1 MIHRIDRV
9 NPDIDDRVIKPNEAR
24 SAKNLRF
31 GASVEDTNLS
41 GGILITGNERVSY
54 AIPSGVNL
62 VVGVMDDFEAQV
74 VFFALYNSSGSHGI
88 YRIKGSDNS
97 VDRIVSG
104 NWLNFT
110 ADMNVSMASID
121 GKLYWTDNLNQP
133 KMVNVEKGI
142 RTQKFIDGDTSQT
155 DIYPLPAEEWMYTQI
170 KRQPGLPLE
179 VVPQPEENL
188 EWISATYKNKSPNNT
203 GQQYSYYYI
212 YDNNEESRLGPYSV
226 NTYGYEN
233 ITLKIPQQEYNLYV
247 NQKNI
252 VKYIVFVIR
261 YGNNSPWN
269 VINTIENNSNF
280 NGLYKIPSTIR
291 IGKGVVSSNI
301 TIARFDSVP
310 LVSVSNEIAQNKIN
324 HGNYTI
330 DYSQIEGIDFEV
342 RIQRIFR
349 ASLDS
354 GVNRNTKKSF
364 VPWGQYRIGL
374 EFVDVYGR
382 TIPVRYYKQIEMPS
396 HYAISQTYGP
406 ENNPNAVYGLPSGFN
421 SDEDYNKFAVQ
432 FKIKGNLPDWV
443 AKINVV
449 KTKCL
454 NITSYNKTMA
464 NVYFWYSDSD
474 GNNVLVYGSRNNPV
488 AGGIDW
494 STLYNSNYT
503 ETLQIKGIAFE
514 LAMNEPFIFDNSG
527 NQYIYIYQNHFADTE
542 YGYLGISEWP
552 VKFKVSAQDGRFVYV
567 RNEGNTFYFPGSE
580 LLNETLFASDLV
592 SPAAINGSGYN
603 SNTSN
608 PNLNKQ
614 TSYYPLFYEI
624 AFTYE
629 PRESSDNNFYGTEVA
644 ITRNDYVASINSTGE
659 YSGWLYGD
667 FYMCSINKKRN
678 PTTTSC
684 KIYNPGLPGI
694 LNQSLTNVLLNLNQ
708 GYALFGTVM
717 SVNPI
722 DNNRQ
727 EWNFTIGQEN
737 AEYSVEQR
745 AQRFPSNI
753 TFSDPIIQGTQING
767 LNKFNS
773 LDFRQAPLENGPIT
787 ALVTTNATQR
797 EPGVLLAIGT
807 YGISSFYYD
816 SIQLTNT
823 DGESNITTTDKYLAS
838 QRPLLGQLGCSQ
850 PASITRTPLATVYW
864 WSDIVNDMVR
874 YTNAGLERLG
884 LTYSFSNLLR
894 TNLYKSDSV
903 VTTYDQVTDEVSVWS
918 RFKPYYTF
926 SERFKTFQGE
936 REYLLSGVAPERAIG
951 LATKQFQFMN
961 GRIFVTDINSTTA
974 KDNLWFGEYKKP
986 SITIV
991 SNEIPAAV
999 KQWNQI
1005 KVYGPKPISTELKTG
1020 VIDGA
1025 TLPSEL
1031 TSYIKPEWYIL
1042 RKGDWEAAIRRAD
1055 NSAGGVLS
1063 GKLMESRILYSIFAF
1078 DPTTFTKL
1086 NFVDIKSNASIV
1098 Q

>member
-74 VFFALYNSSGSHGI
+74 VFFALYNSNGNHGI

-142 RTQKFIDGDTSQT
+142 RTQKFIDGDPSQT

-179 VVPQPEENL
+179 IGNANIFPAYFSLEDASVDFNNL
-188 EWISATYKNKSPNNT
+188 FQGNQNGYQFA
-203 GQQYSYYYI
+203 YYYI
-212 YDNNEESRLGPYSV
+212 YDNNEESRISAASQAVWFTQSISLRIPSEEYNAYILNKNVVKQISFIYRKNNDGIWQLASKVNNDASFTGTIQISNIERLGRTPVS
-226 NTYGYEN
+226 TN
-233 ITLKIPQQEYNLYV
+233 ITNADFDAVPRK
-247 NQKNI
+247 
-252 VKYIVFVIR
+252 
-261 YGNNSPWN
+261 S
-269 VINTIENNSNF
+269 
-280 NGLYKIPSTIR
+280 
-291 IGKGVVSSNI
+291 I
-301 TIARFDSVP
+301 T
-310 LVSVSNEIAQNKIN
+310 NEIAQNRINHANYLIDYPNWDGLSLNIQVVKNQVVSTTITTVIPADPRFPRSQPRTVITTTNVLEPFNRTFFSGYYNVGIELLDEWGRRIAVVANQTIEVPTLSYQVTKLGITGTPFFAPAFFNEDEGQCYKIN
-324 HGNYTI
+324 YEVVGNFPSWCKYWRVVYTKAQEYNYWYKTVAKVYDWYESLDVDYLVINGGLSSYKSLDGKGYNRKGIAVELSTNEPFVFNSSENQYIAYAKEYKSGQSSTIFPPENLTEHKIKKSNGRFLFIENNAISGWAFMGGNLDKLESYFPLYYQIYLYSKKETPEQIYYQSTACNTINSPRVGSIYGDAYLNKWKKTNNGTTNSILKI
-330 DYSQIEGIDFEV
+330 DYTLTQSAQSAVVAGSELVTTNSYELNGYGISMNPTNIYSQIWCSDIGQANI
-342 RIQRIFR
+342 
-349 ASLDS
+349 
-354 GVNRNTKKSF
+354 VN
-364 VPWGQYRIGL
+364 
-374 EFVDVYGR
+374 
-382 TIPVRYYKQIEMPS
+382 
-396 HYAISQTYGP
+396 
-406 ENNPNAVYGLPSGFN
+406 
-421 SDEDYNKFAVQ
+421 EDQK
-432 FKIKGNLPDWV
+432 
-443 AKINVV
+443 
-449 KTKCL
+449 
-454 NITSYNKTMA
+454 
-464 NVYFWYSDSD
+464 
-474 GNNVLVYGSRNNPV
+474 
-488 AGGIDW
+488 
-494 STLYNSNYT
+494 
-503 ETLQIKGIAFE
+503 E
-514 LAMNEPFIFDNSG
+514 
-527 NQYIYIYQNHFADTE
+527 
-542 YGYLGISEWP
+542 
-552 VKFKVSAQDGRFVYV
+552 
-567 RNEGNTFYFPGSE
+567 
-580 LLNETLFASDLV
+580 
-592 SPAAINGSGYN
+592 
-603 SNTSN
+603 
-608 PNLNKQ
+608 
-614 TSYYPLFYEI
+614 
-624 AFTYE
+624 
-629 PRESSDNNFYGTEVA
+629 
-644 ITRNDYVASINSTGE
+644 
-659 YSGWLYGD
+659 
-667 FYMCSINKKRN
+667 
-678 PTTTSC
+678 
-684 KIYNPGLPGI
+684 
-694 LNQSLTNVLLNLNQ
+694 VLLPNSI
-708 GYALFGTVM
+708 A
-717 SVNPI
+717 
-722 DNNRQ
+722 
-727 EWNFTIGQEN
+727 
-737 AEYSVEQR
+737 
-745 AQRFPSNI
+745 
-753 TFSDPIIQGTQING
+753 FSDPLVQGTQING
-767 LNKFNS
+767 LSKFNS
-773 LDFRQAPLENGPIT
+773 VDFRQAPLENGPIT

-823 DGESNITTTDKYLAS
+823 DGESNITTTDRYLAS

-884 LTYSFSNLLR
+884 LTYSFGNLLR

-926 SERFKTFQGE
+926 SERFKAFQGE

-991 SNEIPAAV
+991 SNESPAAV

-1025 TLPSEL
+1025 TLPLEL

-1055 NSAGGVLS
+1055 NSSGGVLS